1 MSEER
6 EGGIKWRR
14 DQIGGDISCGA
25 WEGTRKGEGTRWRIA
40 CVIYVLARGETLSDG
55 REEGEREGTDIK
67 ISGWREER
75 KVSIH
80 IRPSQKIIL

>member
-1 MSEER
+1 MKRENALQNERQRNAMSERR

-25 WEGTRKGEGTRWRIA
+25 WEGRRKGEGRRWRIA

-55 REEGEREGTDIK
+55 GKRGNGKERTL
-67 ISGWREER
+67 R
-75 KVSIH
+75 
-80 IRPSQKIIL
+80 